1 MSAQESSDLHLPS
14 TDRSS
19 ERDQDIITGDR
30 ETILNTPNGDPG
42 TKNTENVEFAN
53 GPSMSNE
60 QRTQHRRLSEP
71 GNPIRYR
78 SLSDDRSKSSLSLS
92 QKELRKSHS
101 SSEKSQCSSYPDV
114 RLSKSEDVRSINHA
128 EKKLDRYGFIM
139 NMDSNG
145 HVYEDGRVDPAPT
158 SAQTKSFA
166 RRERRWAGMMQS
178 WDMTSRRRKLLSKQL
193 RKGIP
198 DTLRAKVWTLL
209 GNVPR
214 LQKESSETFAELVR
228 KNLSSSAVKPDKIKG
243 VLSMRSES
251 LVNSPSFKVTQET
264 IERDIHRTYPRHN
277 MFHEDTLSDGEE
289 DDDDDFLRCLHDDD
303 VSSILAELDQPSESH
318 EETIMGNVRDAKGG
332 QAALRRVLRA
342 YSVYDRDV
350 GYCQGMNF
358 IAGMLL
364 TFMSE
369 EEAFWLLVFVMN
381 EKPCRMRGLFGEGM
395 KETHQVLYIAEKL
408 TYQFLPKLAK
418 HMESQS
424 IHITMYATQWLLTL
438 YTSSFQFDLVTR
450 LWDCFLAEGWK
461 IVYRVMLALLQ
472 NSQSTLLTL
481 SFEEILAHFRELPQ
495 NTNGNMIIE
504 IALKIPLRRRHIV
517 KYQKEYA
524 RQAN

>member
-1 MSAQESSDLHLPS
+1 MSTQESFDLHLPS
-14 TDRSS
+14 SDRSL
-19 ERDQDIITGDR
+19 ERTHGIITGDR
-30 ETILNTPNGDPG
+30 ETTVVAPDDHP
-42 TKNTENVEFAN
+42 ENNKSENEEFAKSQN
-53 GPSMSNE
+53 IMSDE
-60 QRTQHRRLSEP
+60 QKTQHRRLSEP
-71 GNPIRYR
+71 EKPGRYR
-78 SLSDDRSKSSLSLS
+78 SLSNDRSKSSLSLS
-92 QKELRKSHS
+92 KKDFRRSQS
-101 SSEKSQCSSYPDV
+101 SNEKSQCSSFPDV
-114 RLSKSEDVRSINHA
+114 RLSKSEDVRGINKA
-128 EKKLDRYGFIM
+128 EKKLDKYGFIV

-145 HVYEDGRVDPAPT
+145 HVYEDGTEDPVPT
-158 SAQTKSFA
+158 VTQTKTFA
-166 RRERRWAGMMQS
+166 RRERRWTGMMQS

-198 DTLRAKVWTLL
+198 ETLRAKVWTLL

-214 LQKESSETFAELVR
+214 LQKESKDTFEGLVR
-228 KNLSSSAVKPDKIKG
+228 KNLSSSAVKPEIEG
-243 VLSMRSES
+243 ALLMRSES

-277 MFHEDTLSDGEE
+277 MFHDTLSDDE
-289 DDDDDFLRCLHDDD
+289 DDDDDFLECLHDDD
-303 VSSILAELDQPSESH
+303 VSSILAELEQPSESH
-318 EETIMGNVRDAKGG
+318 EDVAIKKFRDAKGG

-358 IAGMLL
+358 IAGMFL
-364 TFMSE
+364 TFISE

-418 HMESQS
+418 HMEQQS

-450 LWDCFLAEGWK
+450 VWDCFLAEGWK
-461 IVYRVMLALLQ
+461 VVYRVMLALLQ

-481 SFEEILAHFRELPQ
+481 SFEDILAHFRDLPKI
-495 NTNGNMIIE
+495 TNGNNIIE

-517 KYQKEYA
+517 KHQKEYA